1 MSRNS
6 IFKSVG
12 SLHLRKHKYNL
23 NYHKYFDCE
32 AGQLIPVAFEEC
44 VPGDTVYLGQEALIR
59 MQPLI
64 KPIFGKLQYHTY
76 SFFIPTAIL
85 FGEYKT
91 DGEGTH
97 YWDPDRKQFELFLGR
112 GKDGKDKSISLPY
125 WVPTGSNVTN
135 DAYYEWVVN
144 PDTEEEET
152 KSIGIVKDNGVGS
165 LWDYFGLPIGVI
177 PKVTIKDEDGNE
189 VEMDAVLDFP
199 RRAYNIVY
207 GEFFRD
213 ETLMDYP
220 DPESSIVRNKCWKKD
235 LFTSSL
241 PWQQRGI
248 QPALPVDLTGNLFVQ
263 YFDSNHATGL
273 NNSVGLSKEGAGDF
287 PNVIDSSSQAV
298 YGGSGYYTYAFG
310 KTADDIKPLYVDS
323 SNIKATTFDV
333 SDLRAAFQ
341 VQKWLE
347 RSARGGYRMKEILL
361 SHFGVA
367 PSDET
372 LMRPAFI
379 GHTSTPIIISE
390 VLQTSESAEG
400 SPQGNLSGH
409 GISAGRS
416 YIGKWKAKEF
426 GYILTLA
433 CIVPDT
439 SYSQGINK
447 QFSKFSRWDYMWPE
461 TMFLSEEAVRTMEV
475 YTDENADADDN
486 ATIFG
491 YQSRFYELRSRQNM
505 FCGSFR
511 SDLNFWHM
519 GREFEDTPLL
529 NDSFVKMVPT
539 KRIFASLEEP
549 GFLVDHFNIHKW
561 YRPIPHNLEPGL
573 IDHM

>member
-76 SFFIPTAIL
+76 SFFIPTAIM

-91 DGEGTH
+91 DGEGMH
-97 YWDPDRKQFELFLGR
+97 YWDPDRKLFELFLGR

-125 WVPTGSNVTN
+125 WVPTGSDVTN

-152 KSIGIVKDNGVGS
+152 KTLGVVKDNGVGS

-220 DPESSIVRNKCWKKD
+220 DVESSIVRNKCWKKD

-248 QPALPVDLTGNLFVQ
+248 QPALPVDLTGSIPVSFA
-263 YFDSNHATGL
+263 STAGL
-273 NNSVGLSKEGAGDF
+273 GSYLNDGSLNYGYILPNQDGSKIAFYNKSPSSYAEPTYGSDDKFMISGSVNAS
-287 PNVIDSSSQAV
+287 
-298 YGGSGYYTYAFG
+298 
-310 KTADDIKPLYVDS
+310 DIT
-323 SNIKATTFDV
+323 ATTFDV

-390 VLQTSESAEG
+390 VLQTSESAVG

-519 GREFEDTPLL
+519 GRDFEDTPLL

-561 YRPIPHNLEPGL
+561 YRPLPHNLEPGL